1 MNDVHILDA
10 ARTPTGP
17 PPGLFSG
24 MFSRGEASARV
35 SDVAWLAAMLD
46 VEAAL
51 AGAQAGIGL
60 VPAEVPAALAAA
72 CRPELY
78 DIAELGRE
86 AARTGN
92 PVIPLVTALRE
103 RIQPELRR
111 FVHYGAT
118 SQDVNDTAAML
129 IARRALTPVLTD
141 LSACAD
147 ACARLASEHR
157 GTVMAGRTVLQHAVP
172 ITFGLKAA
180 GWLSAL
186 DHARTGLAQVPLP
199 VQYGGAAG
207 TLSVLGGRGH
217 EVPPLLAAE
226 LGLAEP
232 VVPWHTDRTPVAR
245 LACALGTVAGTLG
258 KTANDVKLLAQTE
271 VAEVAEPAGP
281 GRGTSS
287 AMPHKRNPVGSM
299 SVLACVQ
306 RVPGLVASILDGMV
320 QEHERAAG
328 PWQAEWETLGELLR
342 LVGSAAS
349 WLREVLEGLTVDVA
363 RMRANLGAT
372 RGLLMAEQVVVRL
385 GGTPEARRLVDA
397 ACARA
402 AEGGSEL
409 REVLLADPGVCL
421 STEEIDAALDPAG
434 ALGSAAVF
442 VDRALAAHENR
453 MSPHLSGRNADE
465 WHERT
470 GDRKMSGAGGRE
482 AGDTGTQTGFPR
494 E

>member
-1 MNDVHILDA
+1 MTSPSPSPTNEPSPSNGPSPTND
-10 ARTPTGP
+10 GP
-17 PPGLFSG
+17 RPGLFSG
-24 MFSRGEASARV
+24 MFARGGAAAEV

-51 AGAQAGIGL
+51 AGAQAAIGL
-60 VPAEVPAALAAA
+60 VPAEVPAALAGA
-72 CRPELY
+72 CRPGLY
-78 DIAELGRE
+78 DIAELGER

-92 PVIPLVTALRE
+92 PVIPLVAALRE
-103 RIQPELRR
+103 RIEPGLRR

-118 SQDVNDTAAML
+118 SQDINDTAAAL
-129 IARRALTPVLTD
+129 VSRRALTPILTD

-147 ACARLASEHR
+147 ACARLASGHR

-186 DHARTGLAQVPLP
+186 DRSRTGLAEVPLP

-207 TLSVLGGRGH
+207 TLSVLGERGH
-217 EVPPLLAAE
+217 EVPPLLAAR

-232 VVPWHTDRTPVAR
+232 VLPWHTDRTPVAR
-245 LACALGTVAGTLG
+245 LACALGTAAGTLG
-258 KTANDVKLLAQTE
+258 KVANDVKLLAQTE
-271 VAEVAEPAGP
+271 VAEVAEPTGP

-306 RVPGLVASILDGMV
+306 RVPGLVASVLDGMV
-320 QEHERAAG
+320 QEHERATG

-342 LVGSAAS
+342 LTGSAAS
-349 WLREVLEGLTVDVA
+349 WLREVLEGLTVDPA

-402 AEGGSEL
+402 TEEGAEL
-409 REVLLADPGVCL
+409 REVLLADPAVSL
-421 STEEIDAALDPAG
+421 TAAEIDAALDPAG
-434 ALGSAAVF
+434 ALGSAATF
-442 VDRALAAHENR
+442 VDRALAAHDN
-453 MSPHLSGRNADE
+453 L
-465 WHERT
+465 T
-470 GDRKMSGAGGRE
+470 GAGG
-482 AGDTGTQTGFPR
+482 
-494 E
+494 

>member
-1 MNDVHILDA
+1 MTSPAPSSSSSSANG
-10 ARTPTGP
+10 GP
-17 PPGLFSG
+17 SPGPSSPGPSSSGPRPGLFSG
-24 MFSRGEASARV
+24 MFARGEAAAEV
-35 SDVAWLAAMLD
+35 SDLAWLAAMLD

-60 VPAEVPAALAAA
+60 VPAEVPAALAGA
-72 CRPELY
+72 CRPELH
-78 DIAELGRE
+78 DIAELGER

-92 PVIPLVTALRE
+92 PVIPLVAALRE
-103 RIQPELRR
+103 RVEPGLRR

-118 SQDVNDTAAML
+118 SQDINDTAAML
-129 IARRALTPVLTD
+129 VARRALTPILAD

-147 ACARLASEHR
+147 ACARLASDHR

-186 DHARTGLAQVPLP
+186 DRSRAGLAEVPLP

-207 TLSVLGGRGH
+207 TLSVLGERGH
-217 EVPPLLAAE
+217 EVPPLLAAR

-232 VVPWHTDRTPVAR
+232 IIPWHTDRTPVAR
-245 LACALGTVAGTLG
+245 LACALGTAAGTLG
-258 KTANDVKLLAQTE
+258 KVANDVKLLAQTE
-271 VAEVAEPAGP
+271 VAEVAEPTGP

-306 RVPGLVASILDGMV
+306 RVPGLVASVLDGMV

-342 LVGSAAS
+342 LTGSAAS
-349 WLREVLEGLTVDVA
+349 WLREVLEGLTVDPA

-402 AEGGSEL
+402 TEEGAEL
-409 REVLLADPGVCL
+409 REVLLADPGVSL
-421 STEEIDAALDPAG
+421 PAGEIDAALDPAG

-442 VDRALAAHENR
+442 VDRALAAYENV
-453 MSPHLSGRNADE
+453 
-465 WHERT
+465 T
-470 GDRKMSGAGGRE
+470 GAGG
-482 AGDTGTQTGFPR
+482 
-494 E
+494 